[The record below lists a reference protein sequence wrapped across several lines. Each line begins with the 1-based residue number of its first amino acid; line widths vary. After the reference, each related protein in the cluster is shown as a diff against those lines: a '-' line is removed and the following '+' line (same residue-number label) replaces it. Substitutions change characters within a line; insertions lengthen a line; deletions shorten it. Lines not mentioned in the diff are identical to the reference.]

1 MGYYIEAPVL
11 HGKAQY
17 LAQAYDA
24 ELLDAAPASYDAIP
38 EGKGLVVVVDNGI
51 FEAAGFCY
59 SEDEFAEFTRP
70 GERRPRTFVLMD
82 RKVAEI
88 ASGFNREPGSFPDY
102 SVKDPE
108 VVKKQASA

>member
-1 MGYYIEAPVL
+1 MDYYIEAPVL

-38 EGKGLVVVVDNGI
+38 ETKGLVVVVDNGI
-51 FEAAGFCY
+51 FEAAVFCY
-59 SEDEFAEFTRP
+59 SEAEFAAFTASDP
-70 GERRPRTFVLMD
+70 RPRTFVLMD
-82 RKVAEI
+82 RKVAEV